1 MTRPSPRKTS
11 AALLESTREALYAV
25 ADRAP
30 ALSAPLSIATRAI
43 TETLAQLAEPESAR
57 ETAHEQLLAAGNAIA
72 AARHHSAGNKAI
84 QLELAAAFAVVENLR
99 GVVRTLERTAPRP
112 RLRLVHTTRSSR
124 CKAR

>member
-11 AALLESTREALYAV
+11 GALLESTREALYAV

-57 ETAHEQLLAAGNAIA
+57 ETAHEQLLAADNAIA
-72 AARHHSAGNKAI
+72 AARHQSAGNKAI
-84 QLELAAAFAVVENLR
+84 QLELAAALSVVEELR
-99 GVVRTLERTAPRP
+99 GVVRTLGPIAPRP
-112 RLRLVHTTRSSR
+112 RLRLVHTT
-124 CKAR
+124 

>member
-11 AALLESTREALYAV
+11 GALLESTREALYAV

-72 AARHHSAGNKAI
+72 AARHHSTSNQAI
-84 QLELAAAFAVVENLR
+84 QLELAAAFAVIEDLR
-99 GVVRTLERTAPRP
+99 GVVRTLGPIAPRP
-112 RLRLVHTTRSSR
+112 RLRLVRAT
-124 CKAR
+124 